1 MTTSS
6 RSSSS
11 RVATIVLGCLTAIL
25 GFVAFNVVDGIFGVS
40 ASILAIAACI
50 ATTVFVYRR
59 SPPDEANTDV

>member
-11 RVATIVLGCLTAIL
+11 RIVTIVLGCLTAIL

-59 SPPDEANTDV
+59 SPPEEESDNV